1 MLWRSCGHEYYCAV
15 GKVRCG
21 SETTRSE
28 LAGETME
35 KERKQEQQVQRELQ
49 RKLERLKLQKK
60 ILNEIIN
67 SKSPPSAVP
76 QQLNANN
83 EWHKIIIKRN
93 EVLKKNGGKLEATY
107 RKCLDIVL
115 KSIREKLLSFLS
127 MSPKEEEGPAAVTES
142 SDSKQ
147 KEQYKSYGL
156 LLSSCHI
163 KKSELA
169 TDRIEYVLLQ
179 VAGRYRLTDES
190 RNKLGEYVQKAVRQT
205 HTMLTL
211 LPPTVIYLP
220 LHYNEGLH
228 DTNRATWDE
237 EEAEKNPKLSIT
249 HYRPVLLYGN
259 HLHVAVKGLIGKKL
273 ESSKRAPPS
282 PPPVT
287 KTQTL
292 SIHSPSNSVL
302 PPAPPPPAVPP
313 AVPLA
318 PPPVT
323 KTQTLNTRAPHY
335 SLPPAPAPPV
345 PPSLPVNK
353 TQTLSTR
360 SPRYPHPPPPP
371 AVSAPPPPPS
381 TKPSIL
387 HHHVDEHQSHS
398 SHSTTEPAH
407 KPKGQRRNRSPSF
420 NEPLSPDKRPKVD
433 ERVEN
438 PPSLSSRREVA
449 PSFQQLAATEQ
460 NKHKLQQNSVPSR
473 AVPDTQYSSQQPP
486 PLVAYLPASQGRS
499 STQMIEK
506 RAGSMSSSPVQTA
519 RASHQKQSTYSVS
532 SSNSFYPS
540 VRSGDAQDRM
550 KREGYTTSGVSAQ
563 TTSRRHGYEYKPE
576 ASKGAK
582 PPTTSES
589 AGMIR
594 PHKET
599 KNINNLAGS
608 TSKYNESR
616 PSAKQRSG
624 KPHSPSAVTK
634 EKLTGGSLKTGTAA
648 ATSSS
653 HRLPPTGAGRPS
665 SSSHKTNKG
674 NGIRSWSPVPVNKQ
688 GNGRKVTPQRTTP
701 QKPAVFKEMVYPKR
715 EITPTSSSHRLKL
728 KSRPV
733 SGNRN
738 AKENTNPPAAITIS
752 KQRSTVGNR
761 LNLDSNS
768 RSKVSDRGSSYT
780 PPTYPK
786 KVSPRQT
793 KDIMA
798 SQASSI
804 KTPMRAV
811 ASVKDHLKSHTT
823 GPSPTDAS
831 ILPNKPHKSNKGPV
845 RSPIHDYATPGVG
858 GYGGIPLPQGDR
870 PQGCSNSGS
879 RASKYK
885 LPETPRLRPTKIDA
899 TFRPGPTIRKPT
911 NINRPTKEQ
920 SPVAV
925 SPNPCQT
932 SPVSSTQFIVQQ
944 ASQQQDDLQHK
955 LRSGATYDYPTVSRV
970 EREHLRQKR
979 KRDVVLCESRG
990 GGAVTREQKLQK
1002 RK

>member
-1 MLWRSCGHEYYCAV
+1 MLWRSCGHEYYSAV
-15 GKVRCG
+15 RKVRCG

-28 LAGETME
+28 LGGETME

-67 SKSPPSAVP
+67 SKSPASAVP
-76 QQLNANN
+76 HQLNANN
-83 EWHKIIIKRN
+83 EWHKIIMKRN

-205 HTMLTL
+205 RTMLTL

-273 ESSKRAPPS
+273 ESSKHAP

-292 SIHSPSNSVL
+292 SIHSPSTSVL

-323 KTQTLNTRAPHY
+323 KTQTLSTHSPHY

-345 PPSLPVNK
+345 SPSLPVNK
-353 TQTLSTR
+353 TQTLSTH

-371 AVSAPPPPPS
+371 AVSAPLPPP

-420 NEPLSPDKRPKVD
+420 DKPLSPDKRPKVD

-438 PPSLSSRREVA
+438 LPSLSSRREKVA
-449 PSFQQLAATEQ
+449 PSFQHSSATEQ

-473 AVPDTQYSSQQPP
+473 AVPGTQYSSQPP

-506 RAGSMSSSPVQTA
+506 RAGSVSSSPVQTA

-532 SSNSFYPS
+532 SNNSSYPS
-540 VRSGDAQDRM
+540 VCSGDAKGRM
-550 KREGYTTSGVSAQ
+550 KREGDTTSGVSAQ
-563 TTSRRHGYEYKPE
+563 TTSRRTGYEYKPE
-576 ASKGAK
+576 ASKGVT

-599 KNINNLAGS
+599 KNRNNPAGS
-608 TSKYNESR
+608 ILKYNESC

-634 EKLTGGSLKTGTAA
+634 EKITGGSLKSGTAA

-653 HRLPPTGAGRPS
+653 HRLQTTRPS
-665 SSSHKTNKG
+665 SSNKTTKSSKG
-674 NGIRSWSPVPVNKQ
+674 NGIHSQSPVPASKQ
-688 GNGRKVTPQRTTP
+688 ASGYRRQVTPQGTTP
-701 QKPAVFKEMVYPKR
+701 PRAAAVSRERVNPKSVA
-715 EITPTSSSHRLKL
+715 TPTSSSYRLTPT
-728 KSRPV
+728 SRPP
-733 SGNRN
+733 SSNRN
-738 AKENTNPPAAITIS
+738 AKSMKENANPPHNRKAAVTIS
-752 KQRSTVGNR
+752 KQGSTWNRSNK
-761 LNLDSNS
+761 LNSSS
-768 RSKVSDRGSSYT
+768 RSKVSDRST
-780 PPTYPK
+780 PTYFRP

-793 KDIMA
+793 SNI
-798 SQASSI
+798 SPQNV
-804 KTPMRAV
+804 RAPV
-811 ASVKDHLKSHTT
+811 KPLSPVKDQVKSQTT
-823 GPSPTDAS
+823 GHTKATVSPTGARREL
-831 ILPNKPHKSNKGPV
+831 LPNLIYRPKAETPSF
-845 RSPIHDYATPGVG
+845 RSQTHGHTQNITGAQN
-858 GYGGIPLPQGDR
+858 IPLPPGQPHHSSQYRKGRYFTSEKAKEKTTQKTQKSMINPTSKR
-870 PQGCSNSGS
+870 PDS
-879 RASKYK
+879 
-885 LPETPRLRPTKIDA
+885 TDITKK
-899 TFRPGPTIRKPT
+899 PTI
-911 NINRPTKEQ
+911 EQ
-920 SPVAV
+920 LVVPI
-925 SPNPCQT
+925 SPNSCQR
-932 SPVSSTQFIVQQ
+932 SPKSSIEVKVQ
-944 ASQQQDDLQHK
+944 HE
-955 LRSGATYDYPTVSRV
+955 LRSGRTYEYPTANNR
-970 EREHLRQKR
+970 ERERLEQRRGTDAVLR
-979 KRDVVLCESRG
+979 ESRG
-990 GGAVTREQKLQK
+990 GGAVQVHVQKLQK